1 MKMYQDLVGLNGG
14 ENETFWEVIGVSEP
28 YSSKYW
34 PAVVNGE
41 EKSYYDFPDLNSF
54 FAAKVERRRV
64 TIRLTIAGNPIAA
77 EDEISRRTGKRCLA
91 TTPNSL
97 DIYIVEDSEEE

>member
-1 MKMYQDLVGLNGG
+1 MMYQELVGLKGG
-14 ENETFWEVIGVSEP
+14 SDETYWQVIAVSEP

-34 PAVVNGE
+34 PAIVDGE
-41 EKSYYDFPDLNSF
+41 EKSYFDFPDLDSF

-64 TIRLTIAGNPIAA
+64 AVRLTIAGNPIAA

-97 DIYIVEDSEEE
+97 DIYVVEDSQEE